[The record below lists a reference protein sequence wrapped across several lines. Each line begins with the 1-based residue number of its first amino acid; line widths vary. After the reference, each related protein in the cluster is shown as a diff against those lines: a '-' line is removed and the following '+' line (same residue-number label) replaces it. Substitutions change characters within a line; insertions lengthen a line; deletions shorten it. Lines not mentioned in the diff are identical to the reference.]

1 MEKYIVFSLDLLPT
15 AIGQIL
21 SRFYVI
27 EIQLVFACYS
37 EIKQTLHIFVASE
50 KNCIQEENKP
60 FTKPKNWKAQK
71 YDKVTFDKLKKYE
84 YNPHAQIP
92 FQNLPK

>member
-50 KNCIQEENKP
+50 KNCIEEENKS
-60 FTKPKNWKAQK
+60 FAKPKNWKPQK
-71 YDKVTFDKLKKYE
+71 YEKLTIDKLKNYE
-84 YNPHAQIP
+84 HKPHARMP
-92 FQNLPK
+92 FQNVPQ